1 LAAPFFLVPLRQP
14 LALRF
19 ALLALQGLFSFLPEE
34 EVLSKTKSRPA
45 LLHWVVILQS
55 EEALLPEVVVFL
67 VGFLPAFLRV
77 VGFLGFTGIIKRLS
91 EEEYAVKVK
100 KWAYCLVR

>member
-1 LAAPFFLVPLRQP
+1 LAVPFFLVPLRQP

-19 ALLALQGLFSFLPEE
+19 ALLALQGLFNFLPEE
-34 EVLSKTKSRPA
+34 EVFSKAKSLPA

-55 EEALLPEVVVFL
+55 AEVFLPEVVAFL

-77 VGFLGFTGIIKRLS
+77 AGFLGFTGIIRRLS

>member
-1 LAAPFFLVPLRQP
+1 LAVPFFLVPLRQP

-19 ALLALQGLFSFLPEE
+19 ALLALQGEFNFLPEE
-34 EVLSKTKSRPA
+34 EVLSKAKSRPA

-55 EEALLPEVVVFL
+55 EEAFLPEAFP
-67 VGFLPAFLRV
+67 VGFLPDFLRV
-77 VGFLGFTGIIKRLS
+77 VVVLGFTGIIKRLS

-100 KWAYCLVR
+100 K